1 MSYTGFTDEDRKLLL
16 QIQANKSIT
25 NNAPTTQDD
34 RATRS
39 ISYASGKNSIRQNTA
54 RANELGSQALQIEP
68 RKVEGGMGGNK
79 SRYSSG
85 INQNPPPKTEPPVN
99 KNPPPKTDVPGKKD
113 TWKFDPAGKMKSNW
127 AAKSPEQKAAGAL
140 NAVGSA
146 LNTLDMLTGGQD
158 KINWMSNDLSIG
170 ANWDPNM
177 FIDEV

>member
-1 MSYTGFTDEDRKLLL
+1 MNRYGRRNQYSSLYIDDEDERLKGY
-16 QIQANKSIT
+16 NSVT
-25 NNAPTTQDD
+25 NNAALTQDD
-34 RATRS
+34 RATRT
-39 ISYASGKNSIRQNTA
+39 IASGKNSIRQNTA

-85 INQNPPPKTEPPVN
+85 INQNPPPKT
-99 KNPPPKTDVPGKKD
+99 DVPGKGD

-146 LNTLDMLTGGQD
+146 LNTLDMLTGGKD
-158 KINWMSNDLSIG
+158 KIEWMSNDLSIC

>member
-39 ISYASGKNSIRQNTA
+39 ISYASGKNSVRQNTA

-85 INQNPPPKTEPPVN
+85 INQNPPPKT
-99 KNPPPKTDVPGKKD
+99 DVPGKGD

-127 AAKSPEQKAAGAL
+127 AAKSPQQKAVGAL
-140 NAVGSA
+140 NVIQNIA
-146 LNTLDMLTGGQD
+146 NTADMLTGGKD
-158 KINWMSNDLSIG
+158 KIEWMSNDLSIG

>member
-39 ISYASGKNSIRQNTA
+39 ISYASGKNSVRQNTA

-85 INQNPPPKTEPPVN
+85 INQNPPPKT
-99 KNPPPKTDVPGKKD
+99 DVPGKGD

-146 LNTLDMLTGGQD
+146 LNTLDMLTGGKD
-158 KINWMSNDLSIG
+158 KIEWMSNDLSIG